1 MPKRFTSIAI
11 LGRIGDTGISH
22 ALESLLLHLQIQG
35 VRILVETSLR
45 TLVKADG
52 AWEFADHAQIGA
64 QADLAITIGGDGT
77 LLNAVHIFT
86 SRMVPLVGI
95 NLGRLGF
102 LTDISPDTMQAE
114 ISAILQGN
122 YHAEQRLLLESEIVR
137 PDARQPCPLA
147 LNDVVIQKSAGGRL
161 IEFETYVDGVF
172 VCAHRA
178 DGIIIATPTGST
190 AYALS
195 GGGSILHPS
204 VNAIILV
211 PICPHALGDRPIVV
225 RGDNEIEIVMNDTH
239 GGNAQVSS
247 DGQNAQSLS
256 SNDRVW
262 IRRSAASVTLIHPQ
276 EHDYYRILRDKLHWG
291 RALHQLHKD

>member
-1 MPKRFTSIAI
+1 MPKRFSSIAI
-11 LGRIGDTGISH
+11 LGRTGDSGIST
-22 ALESLLLHLQIQG
+22 ALELLLSHLQTLG

-45 TLVKADG
+45 SLIKDAR
-52 AWEFADHAQIGA
+52 AWEFADHAQISA
-64 QADLAITIGGDGT
+64 QADLAISIGGDGT
-77 LLNAVHIFT
+77 LLHAVHIFT
-86 SRMVPLVGI
+86 SHMVPLVGI

-114 ISAILQGN
+114 ISAILRGD

-137 PDARQPCPLA
+137 PDARVPCLPS

-161 IEFETYVDGVF
+161 IEFETYVNGDF

-178 DGIIIATPTGST
+178 DGIIIASPTGST

-204 VNAIILV
+204 VDAMILV

-225 RGDNEIEIVMNDTH
+225 RGDNEIEIVINDT
-239 GGNAQVSS
+239 
-247 DGQNAQSLS
+247 
-256 SNDRVW
+256 
-262 IRRSAASVTLIHPQ
+262 
-276 EHDYYRILRDKLHWG
+276 
-291 RALHQLHKD
+291 